1 MVCGMMHGDDMTRQ
15 TRPLSEAERLL
26 EQQSAD
32 LDGLFFDIETPTDR
46 LFDAVESGE
55 LSDRPQ
61 SRADCLN
68 GPRPCPW
75 VMCRHHLYLD
85 VRADGVVRVNF
96 PAGPETMLATCA
108 LDLADDGPR
117 TLDQVSILMGM
128 SRERVRQL
136 EERALV
142 KLRFAIREGDLDYE
156 GTTLEAQDGAEVIEE
171 TIAKNER
178 AEALQR
184 KLDRRA
190 EVEARKAA
198 RREASRER
206 TALASPL

>member
-1 MVCGMMHGDDMTRQ
+1 MVCEMMHGDDMTRP
-15 TRPLSEAERLL
+15 RPLSEAERLL
-26 EQQSAD
+26 EEQSAD

-55 LSDRPQ
+55 LPDRPK
-61 SRADCLN
+61 SRADCAA

-96 PAGPETMLATCA
+96 PNGPETMLATCA

-142 KLRFAIREGDLDYE
+142 KLRFAMREGDLDYE
-156 GTTLEAQDGAEVIEE
+156 GSDLEAQDGAEVIEE
-171 TIAKNER
+171 TVAKNER
-178 AEALQR
+178 AEAIQR
-184 KLDRRA
+184 KRDRRA
-190 EVEARKAA
+190 EVEARKEARQAA
-198 RREASRER
+198 SLARN
-206 TALASPL
+206 ALASPL